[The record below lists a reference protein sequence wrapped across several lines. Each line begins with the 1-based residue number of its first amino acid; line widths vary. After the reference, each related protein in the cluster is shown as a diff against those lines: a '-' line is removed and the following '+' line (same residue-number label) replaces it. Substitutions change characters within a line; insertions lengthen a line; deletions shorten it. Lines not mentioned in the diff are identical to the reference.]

1 MIPSTLAGTCSTI
14 TSGLVISKTTLTN
27 RYPKKAHYASR
38 QPLRNYP
45 CDQERRRGVQHR
57 ARTHDTSG
65 HHLGT
70 GDSTATNNSPIAG

>member
-27 RYPKKAHYASR
+27 CYPQKAHYASR

-45 CDQERRRGVQHR
+45 CDQERVSTEHGHTTRVG
-57 ARTHDTSG
+57 ATSA
-65 HHLGT
+65 LET
-70 GDSTATNNSPIAG
+70 PQLPTTRP